1 MRSLFL
7 LLVGISLSLAITLQE
22 AVDLALKN
30 NISAKLS
37 LLDIQKAEE
46 NIKRARAGILPQV
59 SLSYT
64 YTRLGGDL
72 AFGFT
77 PKNRHSYL
85 FEVDQTLFNYAVF
98 ESLRLSKE
106 QRELQSL
113 IYGDTAR
120 EVAFQTKQLFYA
132 LLYKREVVRL
142 LEENL
147 KYWEENYRQV
157 EAKFKAGILPKV
169 ELMRARAQWEG
180 SKAELESA
188 RTDYQKSLEDFKR
201 FIGYEGDIE
210 PQGELKYFEHKEE
223 DYEKLLLERNTTIK
237 VAKKSLEVLQRAVQV
252 QRAQYYPSL
261 EAFATYQG
269 STARV
274 GSDER
279 MLKGY
284 TFGARLNYKIFDG
297 FLREANVAQAK
308 IDLLKQMESLRDVE
322 KGQRTELSKVLLDL
336 RSLKEQ
342 IRAAELTLEASKESL
357 KLSTERYKYGI
368 ATQLEVLDA
377 VSNYNNALKNYYYL
391 LYLYNTSIARLE
403 RLTQ

>member
-7 LLVGISLSLAITLQE
+7 LLVGFSLSLAITLQE
-22 AVDLALKN
+22 AVDLALRN
-30 NISAKLS
+30 NVSTKLS

-46 NIKRARAGILPQV
+46 GIKRARAGILPQV
-59 SLSYT
+59 SFSYT

-85 FEVDQTLFNYAVF
+85 FEVDQTLFNSAVF

-113 IYGDTAR
+113 IYEDVKA

-142 LEENL
+142 LEENV
-147 KYWEENYRQV
+147 KYWEENYKQV
-157 EAKFKAGILPKV
+157 EAKFKGGILPKV
-169 ELMRARAQWEG
+169 ELMRAKAQWEG

-188 RTDYQKSLEDFKR
+188 KADYQKSLEDFKR
-201 FIGYEGDIE
+201 FIGYEGSVE
-210 PQGELKYFEHKEE
+210 PQGELKYVEYQER
-223 DYEKLLLERNTTIK
+223 DYEGLLLEKNTSIK
-237 VAKKSLEVLQRAVQV
+237 VSRKSLDVLQRAIEVQK
-252 QRAQYYPSL
+252 AQYYPSL

-269 STARV
+269 STAKV
-274 GSDER
+274 GNGEK
-279 MLKGY
+279 MLDGY
-284 TFGARLNYKIFDG
+284 TFGVRLNYRIFDG
-297 FLREANVAQAK
+297 FSREATIAQAK

-322 KGQRTELSKVLLDL
+322 RSQRAELSKVLLDIKSL
-336 RSLKEQ
+336 REQ
-342 IRAAELTLEASKESL
+342 IRTAELNLEASKEAL
-357 KLSTERYKYGI
+357 RLSTERYKYGI
-368 ATQLEVLDA
+368 ATQLEVLEA
-377 VSNYNNALKNYYYL
+377 ASNYNNALKNYYYL
-391 LYLYNTSIARLE
+391 LYLYNTAIAKLE

>member
-7 LLVGISLSLAITLQE
+7 LLVGFSLSLAITLQE

-30 NISAKLS
+30 NISTKLS

-59 SLSYT
+59 SFSYT

-85 FEVDQTLFNYAVF
+85 FEVDQTLFNSAVF
-98 ESLRLSKE
+98 ESLKLSKE

-113 IYGDTAR
+113 IYEDVRA
-120 EVAFQTKQLFYA
+120 EVSFQTKQLFYA

-142 LEENL
+142 LEENV
-147 KYWEENYRQV
+147 KYWEENYKEV

-169 ELMRARAQWEG
+169 ELMRVKAQWEG

-188 RTDYQKSLEDFKR
+188 KSDYQKSLEDFKR
-201 FIGYEGDIE
+201 FIGYEGSME
-210 PQGELKYFEHKEE
+210 PQGELRYVEYQEK
-223 DYEKLLLERNTTIK
+223 DYEGLLLEKSTSIK
-237 VAKKSLEVLQRAVQV
+237 VSRKSLDVLQRAIEVQK
-252 QRAQYYPSL
+252 AQYYPSL

-269 STARV
+269 NTAKV
-274 GSDER
+274 ENSEK
-279 MLKGY
+279 MLDGY
-284 TFGARLNYKIFDG
+284 TFGIRLNYRIFDG
-297 FLREANVAQAK
+297 FLREATIAQAK
-308 IDLLKQMESLRDVE
+308 IDLLKQVESLKDVE
-322 KGQRTELSKVLLDL
+322 RGQRAELSKVLLDIKSI
-336 RSLKEQ
+336 REQ
-342 IRAAELTLEASKESL
+342 IRAAELNLEASKEAL
-357 KLSTERYKYGI
+357 RLSTERYKYGI
-368 ATQLEVLDA
+368 ATQLEVLEA
-377 VSNYNNALKNYYYL
+377 ASNYNNALKNYYYL
-391 LYLYNTSIARLE
+391 LYLYNTAIAKLE